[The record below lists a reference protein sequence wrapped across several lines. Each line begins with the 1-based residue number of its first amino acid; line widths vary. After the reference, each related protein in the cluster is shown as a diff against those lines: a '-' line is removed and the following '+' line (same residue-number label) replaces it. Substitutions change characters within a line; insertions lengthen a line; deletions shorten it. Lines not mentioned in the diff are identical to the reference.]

1 MLISSAICLIVCGE
15 NTGVSL
21 RLSNIMMLC
30 RLTYMRIHVRTY
42 SYIQM
47 FTHTHTHIVISDAS
61 GPPDKRKMFFFFMKF
76 S

>member
-1 MLISSAICLIVCGE
+1 MLIFSAICLLACDE

-21 RLSNIMMLC
+21 HLNIIALC
-30 RLTYMRIHVRTY
+30 RLTYMGIHVRTY

-47 FTHTHTHIVISDAS
+47 YTHTHTHIVISDANR
-61 GPPDKRKMFFFFMKF
+61 PPDKRKMFFIFMKF